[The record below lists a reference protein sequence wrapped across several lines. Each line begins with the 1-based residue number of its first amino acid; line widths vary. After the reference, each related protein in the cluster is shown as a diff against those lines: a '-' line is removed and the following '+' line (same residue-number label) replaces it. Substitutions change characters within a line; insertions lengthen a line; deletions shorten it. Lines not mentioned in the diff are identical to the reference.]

1 MWNDFFPSSSPL
13 NAVFDSLPPA
23 RYKDTVTTI
32 LSWIQQSETKVSVPP
47 VAVAEYEIME
57 QRLLE
62 LKVSVQ
68 TVERMSQMKNSE
80 DQSPVD
86 ESTEA
91 YGSWVI
97 YIS

>member
-1 MWNDFFPSSSPL
+1 MIFFPFSSPL
-13 NAVFDSLPPA
+13 HAVFDSLPPA

-32 LSWIQQSETKVSVPP
+32 LSWIQQSETKVSIPP

-57 QRLLE
+57 QRLGE

-68 TVERMSQMKNSE
+68 TVEKNVSNE
-80 DQSPVD
+80 TFSGPEPLVVD

-91 YGSWVI
+91 YGS
-97 YIS
+97 